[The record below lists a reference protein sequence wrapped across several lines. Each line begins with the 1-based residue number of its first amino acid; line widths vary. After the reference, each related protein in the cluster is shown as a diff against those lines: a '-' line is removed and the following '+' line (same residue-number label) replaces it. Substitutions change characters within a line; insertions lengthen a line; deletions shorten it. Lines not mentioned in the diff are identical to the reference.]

1 MQKENSGMAA
11 TSELSTNELNDQENP
26 NPPQCHACASH
37 AADCRSTA
45 QQSFKAAREK
55 HNRLSGQCEADNS
68 SQKETMQMKTIKLTD
83 NDVLELRLLAAKI
96 SRQHQNLRQKN
107 SNEKYTERG
116 AVACPSAIT
125 TDEELEARHGQE
137 VLETILKQCK

>member
-1 MQKENSGMAA
+1 
-11 TSELSTNELNDQENP
+11 
-26 NPPQCHACASH
+26 
-37 AADCRSTA
+37 
-45 QQSFKAAREK
+45 
-55 HNRLSGQCEADNS
+55 
-68 SQKETMQMKTIKLTD
+68 MKTIKLTD